1 MCVRRSRVAPFSRE
15 VALTHACATHP
26 TCAQGLID
34 RDEFKALLDVAG
46 YRGDQSAALFA
57 QIDADGDGKLT
68 EAEIKV
74 LSQGKA
80 TLQSG

>member
-1 MCVRRSRVAPFSRE
+1 MCVRSSRVAPFSRE
-15 VALTHACATHP
+15 VALTHACATHA

>member
-1 MCVRRSRVAPFSRE
+1 M
-15 VALTHACATHP
+15 
-26 TCAQGLID
+26 
-34 RDEFKALLDVAG
+34 AG